1 MSNKLT
7 SAQICLPSDPSKF
20 KFKTTE
26 EIEPHSRIIGQPRG
40 IQAIN
45 FGVRVDSPGYNI
57 FVMGESGTGRTT
69 AIKRF
74 IEEHATTLPVPD
86 DWVYVNNF
94 LKPHF
99 PIALR
104 LPAGKGKALKDS
116 LDQFIEQLQGAIPRA
131 FDSDAYR
138 DEIRKIEE
146 SVSSTRDQELNGL
159 HEQVREAGGALIAV
173 AEGLQI
179 IPASDGKPLKPE
191 EFAALPQEAQDS
203 WRETSRGLE
212 HQLEETLRRLRD
224 HESKAQ
230 EKLQELVRKVASSV
244 VELSLEPTSLLFAE
258 SEEVLHYLEHL
269 KVDIIDNV
277 ILFHHDE
284 KSDVAKIPPEV
295 RFRRFQVNVIIDH
308 SDDKG
313 APVVVENNPTVLRL
327 LGRVEHEAGF
337 GGAIS
342 TDFTMIRGGALQAA
356 NGGFLVLRTRDLMTE
371 PRAWDSLKR
380 ALVGGTVCPDDPVA
394 RGGAATYSLDPEPI
408 PLDLKVI
415 MIGPPEH
422 YYLLHGSDED
432 FRASFKV
439 VADFGIDM
447 DRTPENEH
455 EYATFIATRCHEE
468 GLLHFDPGAVGR
480 VVEQGSRLAGSQR
493 KLSTHFGD
501 IADLIR
507 EGSHWAEEVGREIV
521 TSDDIM
527 RAIQERIFFRGRTEA
542 RLRERIL
549 DGTLL
554 INTSGEVVGQVNS
567 LTVTQV
573 GEHRFGQP
581 SRVTARTY
589 MGKGGVVQIDRE
601 VRLAGPI
608 HNKGVMTLIG
618 YLGGRYATEQP
629 LTLSAQITFEQSYGG
644 IEGDSASA
652 AELYALLSSLSGFPI
667 KQEIALTGSINQRG
681 EIQAIGGISD
691 KVESWFNLCKDQGFT
706 GGQGVVLPA
715 SNIDDLMLDEP
726 LRDAVDKE
734 EFNLWAISSIDD
746 GLEILTGRPAEE
758 VHQAVQARLLEL
770 AEGIERF
777 GKEDV

>member
-1 MSNKLT
+1 MSNKL
-7 SAQICLPSDPSKF
+7 SSEQICLPSDPSKF
-20 KFKTTE
+20 DFKTTE
-26 EIEPHSRIIGQPRG
+26 ELEPHSRIIGQPRG
-40 IQAIN
+40 IKAIN
-45 FGVRVDSPGYNI
+45 FGVSVDSPGYNI
-57 FVMGESGTGRTT
+57 FIMGASGTGRTT

-74 IEEHATTLPVPD
+74 IEEHATTLPTPD

-94 LKPHF
+94 IKPHF
-99 PIALR
+99 PIALC
-104 LPAGKGKALKDS
+104 LPPGKGKALKDA
-116 LDQFIEQLQGAIPRA
+116 LDQLIEQLQNAIPRA

-138 DEIRKIEE
+138 DEIHQIEE
-146 SVSSTRDQELNGL
+146 TISTTRDQDLSALNERVS
-159 HEQVREAGGALIAV
+159 EQGGALIAV

-179 IPASDGKPLKPE
+179 IPAAEGKPLTPE
-191 EFAALPQEAQDS
+191 QFAALPQEEQDA
-203 WRETSRGLE
+203 WREKSRVLE
-212 HQLEETLRRLRD
+212 HQLEETLRSLRD

-244 VELSLEPTSLLFAE
+244 VELSLEPINQLFAK
-258 SEEVLHYLEHL
+258 SEEVLQYLEHL
-269 KVDIIDNV
+269 KTDIIDNV
-277 ILFHHDE
+277 LLFHHDE
-284 KSDVAKIPPEV
+284 KSEVAKIPAEI
-295 RFRRFQVNVIIDH
+295 RFRRYKVNVIIDH
-308 SDDKG
+308 SGDSG

-342 TDFTMIRGGALQAA
+342 TDFTMIRGGALQTA

-371 PRAWDSLKR
+371 PKAWDSLKR

-415 MIGPPEH
+415 LIGLPEH
-422 YYLLHGSDED
+422 FYLLHGSDED

-447 DRTPENEH
+447 DRTPENEQ
-455 EYATFIATRCHEE
+455 EYATYVATRCHEE
-468 GLLHFDPGAVGR
+468 GLLHFDPGAVSR

-493 KLSTHFGD
+493 KLSTHFGE

-507 EGSHWAEEVGREIV
+507 EGSHWAEQAGREIV
-521 TSDDIM
+521 SSDDIM
-527 RAIQERIFFRGRTEA
+527 HAIRERIFFRGRTEA

-589 MGKGGVVQIDRE
+589 MGKGGVIQIDRE
-601 VRLAGPI
+601 VHLAGPI
-608 HNKGVMTLIG
+608 HNKGLMTLIG
-618 YLGGRYATEQP
+618 FLGGRYASEQP
-629 LTLSAQITFEQSYGG
+629 LTLSSQITFEQSYGG
-644 IEGDSASA
+644 VEGDSASA
-652 AELYALLSSLSGFPI
+652 AELYALLSSLSGLPI

-681 EIQAIGGISD
+681 EIQAIGGISE
-691 KVESWFNLCKDQGFT
+691 KVESWFKLCKEQGFS
-706 GGQGVVLPA
+706 GGQGVMLPA
-715 SNIDDLMLDEP
+715 ANIDNLMLDEP
-726 LRDAVDKE
+726 LRDAVDNE
-734 EFNLWAISSIDD
+734 EFNLWAISTIDD
-746 GLEILTGRPAEE
+746 GLEILTGHPAED
-758 VHQAVQARLLEL
+758 VHGAVQKRLLEL
-770 AEGIERF
+770 AKGIEAF
-777 GKEDV
+777 GKDE